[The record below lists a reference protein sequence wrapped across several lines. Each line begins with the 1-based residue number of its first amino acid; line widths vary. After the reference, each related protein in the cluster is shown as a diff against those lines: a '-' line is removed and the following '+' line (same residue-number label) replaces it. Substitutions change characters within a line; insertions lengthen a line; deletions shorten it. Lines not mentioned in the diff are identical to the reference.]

1 MLDKENEQIHM
12 YLCDS
17 LNEVSLALLKQWSV
31 SLKRNYK
38 SPKDALRTMNII
50 VPKSVPDDWSTFDVG
65 NIAVIEVNKYSRIRK
80 IKSIG
85 NHND

>member
-50 VPKSVPDDWSTFDVG
+50 VPKSVPDDWTTFDVG
-65 NIAVIEVNKYSRIRK
+65 NIAVIEVDKYSRIRK

-85 NHND
+85 DQNV

>member
-1 MLDKENEQIHM
+1 M
-12 YLCDS
+12 YLGDS

-38 SPKDALRTMNII
+38 SPKDALRTINII
-50 VPKSVPDDWSTFDVG
+50 VPKSVPDDWTTFDVG
-65 NIAVIEVNKYSRIRK
+65 NIAVIEVDKYSRIRK

-85 NHND
+85 DQNV